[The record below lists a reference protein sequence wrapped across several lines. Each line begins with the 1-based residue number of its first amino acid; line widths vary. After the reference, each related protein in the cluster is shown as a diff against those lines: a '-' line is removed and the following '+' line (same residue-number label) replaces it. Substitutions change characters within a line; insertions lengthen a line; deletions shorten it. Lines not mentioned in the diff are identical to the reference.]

1 MQMTPPKRALKFLRW
16 FCREEFLEE
25 IEGDLIE
32 LFEKRLEVSP
42 QSANRKFLW
51 DVIRAFRPINIK
63 SFTINNWTM
72 NALQNYTKV
81 YFRRFRKETTH
92 YLVNTLGLALGFAV
106 LFFILMYVYDEEHL
120 DRYHAKADRIY
131 RVLEKRTGEDGEVQH
146 FSATSNMLAD
156 GLKAEFPEI
165 EETAKMI
172 SLGSGGLQYGE
183 TLFNDRNYVF
193 ATKSLFNILDFNILA
208 GDPLQDFNGGVGV
221 VLNETT
227 ARKLF
232 RDENP
237 IGKIVTM
244 PGRMS
249 SVEVVAV
256 YEDLPATSTY
266 QFNTVYVA
274 DFAQFP
280 AAYGDWLTSWNSR
293 GMTTWALFKAG
304 SRPESV
310 LAKKEGFMKKYYN
323 DEIRPHHDFY
333 FQSITEMHLGSG
345 HLDTFGSD
353 AVVSVPYSQRQ
364 FVSIIFLIGLFV
376 ITIAALNYINLSSV
390 QALKRTLEA
399 GIRKVNGATIGQ
411 LRFQLFVET
420 FLTLLIAYVLSV
432 VLLIVFHSK
441 FLELSDKVI
450 PLSRFFS
457 LDLLGYHAVAFGV
470 IWVLSSLIPA
480 VYYSKLNHSLIL
492 TRNVFVGKG
501 DLLRKSFVV
510 VQYGISLCLIIG
522 SIVLY
527 RQLHYVQTKDLGFRN
542 DKLVTLDINSGTA
555 RQRFKSII
563 AGLKE
568 HASVVNAT
576 TSSRVPGEWK
586 YIPSVELSRVQNENP
601 VVATHYAADENWLDT
616 YQMTLKAGSNFSGIA
631 GSDTLKV
638 ILNEKA
644 VELLGLEDP
653 IGASV
658 WIAEDTLSKMQVI
671 GVVKDFHFQSLHV
684 PLGPVVITSW
694 NNPVLGIDYFTIRYQ
709 ENLPEVLAHIEEV
722 QKRYDPETPA
732 EINFLDERWERYYQA
747 DQSRSYLILI
757 ATVISII
764 ISAFGLF
771 GLVNFTVERK
781 TKEVGIR
788 KVLGAS
794 IPNILQIILRD
805 YVALLLIS
813 LFVAAPVAWWTLNG
827 WLQDFAYRIELSVG
841 VFTIAFAAVLVI
853 SFVTVIARVYRLAKS
868 NPVNSL
874 RYE

>member
-1 MQMTPPKRALKFLRW
+1 MEVTPPKRALKFLRW

-25 IEGDLIE
+25 IEGDLME
-32 LFEKRLEVSP
+32 LFEKRAGVSL
-42 QSANRKFLW
+42 QSARRKFLW
-51 DVIRAFRPINIK
+51 DVVCAFRPINIK

-72 NALQNYTKV
+72 NAIQNYTKV

-120 DRYHAKADRIY
+120 DRYHTKADRIY

-156 GLKAEFPEI
+156 GLKDEFPEI
-165 EETAKMI
+165 EETAKML

-193 ATKSLFNILDFNILA
+193 ATKSLFKILDFNILA
-208 GDPLQDFNGGVGV
+208 GDPFQDVNGSVGV

-227 ARKLF
+227 AQKLF
-232 RDENP
+232 RDEDP

-266 QFNTVYVA
+266 QFNTVYVS
-274 DFAQFP
+274 DFTQFP
-280 AAYGDWLTSWNSR
+280 SYYGNWLTSWDSR
-293 GMTTWALFKAG
+293 GMTTWALFKEE

-310 LAKKEGFMKKYYN
+310 QAKKKAFMEKYYN

-333 FQSITEMHLGSG
+333 FQPIAEMHLSSA
-345 HLDTFGSD
+345 HLDAFGTD
-353 AVVSVPYSQRQ
+353 PVQAVPYSQRQ
-364 FVSIIFLIGLFV
+364 FVSIIFLIGIFV

-432 VLLIVFHSK
+432 ALLIIFHSK
-441 FLELSDKVI
+441 FLEFSGKDI
-450 PLSRFFS
+450 PLGRFFS
-457 LDLLGYHAVAFGV
+457 PELLAYHAAAFGV

-480 VYYSKLNHSLIL
+480 IYYSKLNHSLML

-527 RQLHYVQTKDLGFRN
+527 RQLHFVQTKDLGFKN
-542 DKLVTLDINSGTA
+542 DKLLTLDINSGAA
-555 RQRFKSII
+555 RQQFKSII
-563 AGLKE
+563 TGLK
-568 HASVVNAT
+568 ANANVINAT

-586 YIPSVELSRVQNENP
+586 SIPSVELTLVQNENP

-616 YQMTLKAGSNFSGIA
+616 YQMKLKAGSNFSGIA

-653 IGASV
+653 VGKSV
-658 WIAEDTLSKMQVI
+658 WLSEDTLSKMQII
-671 GVVKDFHFQSLHV
+671 GVVKDFHFQSLHE

-694 NNPVLGIDYFTIRYQ
+694 NNPVLGIDYFTIRYR
-709 ENLPEVLAHIEEV
+709 ENVSDVLTHIETV

-757 ATVISII
+757 ATIISII

-805 YVALLLIS
+805 YVVLLLIS
-813 LFVAAPVAWWTLNG
+813 LIVAAPVAWWVLSS
-827 WLQDFAYRIELSVG
+827 WLQDFAYRIDLSVG
-841 VFTIAFAAVLVI
+841 VFTIAFAAVLVV
-853 SFVTVIARVYRLAKS
+853 SFATVIARVYRLAKS